1 VSAALFTSGDFRAYE
16 LAEADI
22 PRLQRFFD
30 ANPEYFL
37 AISGEPAVPT
47 EAYDEFQSMPPP
59 DWPLGR
65 TWSIG
70 FDVGSELQGV
80 ATLAADMFAPGVWHV
95 GLFMVAESR
104 RGSGSALY
112 RELEDWMRRQ
122 GAQWLRLGV
131 VVGNDRAERFWRGQG
146 FVEMRRREG
155 FKKGARVSQLI
166 VMAKALDEGTWHDY
180 ARLVPRD
187 QPGAP

>member
-1 VSAALFTSGDFRAYE
+1 VSATLFTSGDFRAYE
-16 LAEADI
+16 LAAADI
-22 PRLQRFFD
+22 ARLQRFFE

-37 AISGEPAVPT
+37 AISGAPAEPT
-47 EAYDEFQSMPPP
+47 EAYDEFHSKPPA

-70 FDVGSELQGV
+70 FDAGPELAGV
-80 ATLAADMFAPGVWHV
+80 ATLAADLLAPGVWHV
-95 GLFMVAESR
+95 GLFMIAESR
-104 RGSGSALY
+104 RGSGTQVF
-112 RELEDWMRRQ
+112 RDLEAWMRRQ

-131 VVGNDRAERFWRGQG
+131 VVGNERAERFWRGQG

-155 FKKGARVSQLI
+155 FKKGQRTSQLV